1 MRKTTKKVL
10 TLHFSYWIFFMCTH
24 MCVFVSFCFEFICIC
39 IILFCICILEF
50 LESYYLHFPDPP
62 QPCSGS
68 HWGSKSSSL
77 DQVESSLVDT
87 GDQTQNVF
95 ITVVIIII
103 MMSMTILMMR
113 MLSTTLLWFT
123 LGIKWNHCLS

>member
-1 MRKTTKKVL
+1 
-10 TLHFSYWIFFMCTH
+10 MCTH
-24 MCVFVSFCFEFICIC
+24 MCVFVSFCFEFVCIC

-95 ITVVIIII
+95 ITVVIII
-103 MMSMTILMMR
+103 MMSMTIFFVVENNDNLDDENVEHNLALVHTGDQVES
-113 MLSTTLLWFT
+113 LSV
-123 LGIKWNHCLS
+123 IKFSDID